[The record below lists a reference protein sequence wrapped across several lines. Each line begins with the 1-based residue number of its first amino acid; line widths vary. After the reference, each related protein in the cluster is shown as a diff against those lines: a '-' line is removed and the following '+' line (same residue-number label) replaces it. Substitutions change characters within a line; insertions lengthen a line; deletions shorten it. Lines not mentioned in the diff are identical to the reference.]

1 MLKHVDIFS
10 GIGGFPLGF
19 EWAGLSEPS
28 MFCEIDPWCRQVLG
42 KHWPTVPIT
51 NDVKELAND
60 PEKLIPDCDILTGG
74 YPCQPFSVAGKQKA
88 HEDDRHLWPY
98 LYEIIT
104 CKRPTYA
111 VLENVYGH
119 IGLGLDTVLLDLE
132 TEGYSTRTFVVPA
145 CSVNAPHRRDR
156 LWIIAKNVGNTK
168 HNGSPTTT
176 LRRSTDET
184 SNDISQGT
192 QEAKQSARTGGREND
207 GFVAYSDGKGLEG
220 RKDSRDSEEE
230 GQINNE
236 QSTRCSDRTTVADS
250 DSIDQWARNRSQQS
264 QRNPTGECISDSRSV
279 GIKRLVADSDSQRGS
294 CRSTWREDA
303 EDVGQSSRGEGNYR
317 SRVEAWEFEPNVGR
331 VAHGIPKRV
340 DRLRG
345 LGNAIVPQIAMQ
357 IGLTIKEMELCKKKL

>member
-28 MFCEIDPWCRQVLG
+28 MFCEIDPWCRQVLR

-60 PEKLIPDCDILTGG
+60 PEKLVPDCDILTGG

-98 LYEIIT
+98 LYQIIT
-104 CKRPTYA
+104 RKRPTYA

-132 TEGYSTRTFVVPA
+132 AEGYSTRTFVVPA

-156 LWIIAKNVGNTK
+156 LWI
-168 HNGSPTTT
+168 
-176 LRRSTDET
+176 
-184 SNDISQGT
+184 
-192 QEAKQSARTGGREND
+192 
-207 GFVAYSDGKGLEG
+207 VAYSDGKGLEG

-236 QSTRCSDRTTVADS
+236 QSTRCSDRTTVAY
-250 DSIDQWARNRSQQS
+250 
-264 QRNPTGECISDSRSV
+264 
-279 GIKRLVADSDSQRGS
+279 SDSQRGS

-303 EDVGQSSRGEGNYR
+303 EDVGQSSRGEGNHR
-317 SRVEAWEFEPNVGR
+317 SRVEAWESEPNVGR
-331 VAHGIPKRV
+331 VANGIPKRV

-357 IGLTIKEMELCKKKL
+357 IGLTIKEMEVCKKKV

>member
-28 MFCEIDPWCRQVLG
+28 MFCEIDPWCRQVLR

-60 PEKLIPDCDILTGG
+60 PENLVPDCDILTGG

-98 LYEIIT
+98 LYQIIT
-104 CKRPTYA
+104 RKRPTYA

-132 TEGYSTRTFVVPA
+132 AEGYSTRTFVVPA

-156 LWIIAKNVGNTK
+156 LWIIAKNVGNP
-168 HNGSPTTT
+168 SISR
-176 LRRSTDET
+176 LDRLDRR
-184 SNDISQGT
+184 
-192 QEAKQSARTGGREND
+192 RTGEESQNRCKD
-207 GFVAYSDGKGLEG
+207 VAYSDGKGLEG

-236 QSTRCSDRTTVADS
+236 QSTRCSDRTTVA
-250 DSIDQWARNRSQQS
+250 N
-264 QRNPTGECISDSRSV
+264 
-279 GIKRLVADSDSQRGS
+279 SDSQRGS

-303 EDVGQSSRGEGNYR
+303 EDVGQSSRGEGNHR
-317 SRVEAWEFEPNVGR
+317 SRVEAWESEPNVGR
-331 VAHGIPKRV
+331 VANGIPKRV

-357 IGLTIKEMELCKKKL
+357 IGLTIKEMEVCKKKV

>member
-60 PEKLIPDCDILTGG
+60 PENLVPDCDILTGG

-98 LYEIIT
+98 LYQIIT
-104 CKRPTYA
+104 RKRPTYA

-132 TEGYSTRTFVVPA
+132 AEGYTTRTFVVPA

-156 LWIIAKNVGNTK
+156 LWIIAKNVGNTSSSRL
-168 HNGSPTTT
+168 NRFD
-176 LRRSTDET
+176 RR
-184 SNDISQGT
+184 
-192 QEAKQSARTGGREND
+192 RTGEESENRCTD
-207 GFVAYSDGKGLEG
+207 VAHSDGKGLEG
-220 RKDSRDSEEE
+220 RKDSRNFAEE
-230 GQINNE
+230 GQIYNE
-236 QSTRCSDRTTVADS
+236 QSTRCSDRTTVAY
-250 DSIDQWARNRSQQS
+250 
-264 QRNPTGECISDSRSV
+264 
-279 GIKRLVADSDSQRGS
+279 SDSQRGS

-331 VAHGIPKRV
+331 VANGIPKRV

-357 IGLTIKEMELCKKKL
+357 IGLTIKEMELCKKKV

>member
-28 MFCEIDPWCRQVLG
+28 MFCEIDPWCRQVLR

-60 PEKLIPDCDILTGG
+60 PENLVPDCDILTGG

-98 LYEIIT
+98 LYQIIT
-104 CKRPTYA
+104 RKRPTYA

-132 TEGYSTRTFVVPA
+132 AEGYSTRTFVVPA

-156 LWIIAKNVGNTK
+156 LWI
-168 HNGSPTTT
+168 
-176 LRRSTDET
+176 
-184 SNDISQGT
+184 
-192 QEAKQSARTGGREND
+192 
-207 GFVAYSDGKGLEG
+207 VAYSDGKGLEG

-236 QSTRCSDRTTVADS
+236 QSTRCSDRTTVA
-250 DSIDQWARNRSQQS
+250 N
-264 QRNPTGECISDSRSV
+264 
-279 GIKRLVADSDSQRGS
+279 SDSQRGS

-317 SRVEAWEFEPNVGR
+317 SRVEAWESEPNVGR
-331 VAHGIPKRV
+331 VANGIPKRV

-357 IGLTIKEMELCKKKL
+357 IGLTIKEMEVCKKKV

>member
-28 MFCEIDPWCRQVLG
+28 MFCEIEPWCRQVLR

-60 PEKLIPDCDILTGG
+60 PEKLVPDCDILTGG
-74 YPCQPFSVAGKQKA
+74 YPCQPFSVAGRQKA

-98 LYEIIT
+98 LYKIIA

-119 IGLGLDTVLLDLE
+119 IGLGLDSVLLDLE
-132 TEGYSTRTFVVPA
+132 AEGYSTRTFVVPA

-230 GQINNE
+230 GQINNK
-236 QSTRCSDRTTVADS
+236 QSTRCSDRTT
-250 DSIDQWARNRSQQS
+250 
-264 QRNPTGECISDSRSV
+264 
-279 GIKRLVADSDSQRGS
+279 VADSDSQRGS

-331 VAHGIPKRV
+331 VANGIPKRV

>member
-28 MFCEIDPWCRQVLG
+28 MFCEIDPWCRQVLR

-60 PEKLIPDCDILTGG
+60 PEKLVPDCDILTGG

-98 LYEIIT
+98 LYQIIT
-104 CKRPTYA
+104 RKRPTYA

-132 TEGYSTRTFVVPA
+132 AEGYSTRTFVVPA

-156 LWIIAKNVGNTK
+156 LWI
-168 HNGSPTTT
+168 
-176 LRRSTDET
+176 
-184 SNDISQGT
+184 
-192 QEAKQSARTGGREND
+192 
-207 GFVAYSDGKGLEG
+207 VAYSDGKGLEG

-236 QSTRCSDRTTVADS
+236 QSTRCSDRTTVA
-250 DSIDQWARNRSQQS
+250 N
-264 QRNPTGECISDSRSV
+264 
-279 GIKRLVADSDSQRGS
+279 SDSQRGS

-317 SRVEAWEFEPNVGR
+317 SRVEAWESEPNVGR
-331 VAHGIPKRV
+331 VANGIPKRV

-357 IGLTIKEMELCKKKL
+357 IGLTIKEMEVCKKKV

>member
-28 MFCEIDPWCRQVLG
+28 MFCEIDPWCRQVLR

-60 PEKLIPDCDILTGG
+60 PEKLVPDCDILTGG

-98 LYEIIT
+98 LYQIIT
-104 CKRPTYA
+104 RKRPTYA

-132 TEGYSTRTFVVPA
+132 AEGYSTRTFVVPA

-156 LWIIAKNVGNTK
+156 LWI
-168 HNGSPTTT
+168 
-176 LRRSTDET
+176 
-184 SNDISQGT
+184 
-192 QEAKQSARTGGREND
+192 
-207 GFVAYSDGKGLEG
+207 VAYSDGKGLEG

-236 QSTRCSDRTTVADS
+236 QSTRCSDRTTVAY
-250 DSIDQWARNRSQQS
+250 
-264 QRNPTGECISDSRSV
+264 
-279 GIKRLVADSDSQRGS
+279 SDSQRGS

-303 EDVGQSSRGEGNYR
+303 EDVGQSSRGEGNHR
-317 SRVEAWEFEPNVGR
+317 SRVEAWESEPNVGR
-331 VAHGIPKRV
+331 VANGIPKRV

-357 IGLTIKEMELCKKKL
+357 IGLTIKEMEVCQKKV

>member
-28 MFCEIDPWCRQVLG
+28 MFCEIEPWCRQVLR
-42 KHWPTVPIT
+42 KHWPTVPII

-60 PEKLIPDCDILTGG
+60 PEKLVPDCDIITGG

-98 LYEIIT
+98 LYQIIT
-104 CKRPTYA
+104 RKRPTYA

-132 TEGYSTRTFVVPA
+132 AEGYTTRTFVVPA

-156 LWIIAKNVGNTK
+156 LWI
-168 HNGSPTTT
+168 
-176 LRRSTDET
+176 
-184 SNDISQGT
+184 
-192 QEAKQSARTGGREND
+192 
-207 GFVAYSDGKGLEG
+207 VAHSDGKGLEG
-220 RKDSRDSEEE
+220 RKDSRNFAEE
-230 GQINNE
+230 GQIYNE
-236 QSTRCSDRTTVADS
+236 QSTRCSDRTTVAY
-250 DSIDQWARNRSQQS
+250 
-264 QRNPTGECISDSRSV
+264 
-279 GIKRLVADSDSQRGS
+279 SDSQRGS

-317 SRVEAWEFEPNVGR
+317 SRVEAWESEPNVGR
-331 VAHGIPKRV
+331 VANGIPKRV

>member
-60 PEKLIPDCDILTGG
+60 PENLVPDCDILTGG

-98 LYEIIT
+98 LYQIIT
-104 CKRPTYA
+104 RKRPTYA

-132 TEGYSTRTFVVPA
+132 AEGYTTRTFVVPA

-156 LWIIAKNVGNTK
+156 LWI
-168 HNGSPTTT
+168 
-176 LRRSTDET
+176 
-184 SNDISQGT
+184 
-192 QEAKQSARTGGREND
+192 
-207 GFVAYSDGKGLEG
+207 VAYSDGKGLEG
-220 RKDSRDSEEE
+220 RKDSRDFEEE

-236 QSTRCSDRTTVADS
+236 QSTRCSDRTTVAY
-250 DSIDQWARNRSQQS
+250 
-264 QRNPTGECISDSRSV
+264 
-279 GIKRLVADSDSQRGS
+279 SDSQRGS

-317 SRVEAWEFEPNVGR
+317 SRVEAWESEPNVGR
-331 VAHGIPKRV
+331 VANGIPKRV

-345 LGNAIVPQIAMQ
+345 LGNAICPQVAFEIMRCM
-357 IGLTIKEMELCKKKL
+357 KS

>member
-1 MLKHVDIFS
+1 MLKHVDVFS

-19 EWAGLSEPS
+19 HWARLSEPS
-28 MFCEIDPWCRQVLG
+28 MFCEIDPWCRKVLG

-60 PEKLIPDCDILTGG
+60 PEKLVPDCDIITGG

-98 LYEIIT
+98 LYQIIA
-104 CKRPTYA
+104 CKRPAYA
-111 VLENVYGH
+111 VLENVSGH

-132 TEGYSTRTFVVPA
+132 AEGYATRTFVVPA

-156 LWIIAKNVGNTK
+156 LWI
-168 HNGSPTTT
+168 
-176 LRRSTDET
+176 
-184 SNDISQGT
+184 
-192 QEAKQSARTGGREND
+192 
-207 GFVAYSDGKGLEG
+207 VAYSDGKGLEG
-220 RKDSRDSEEE
+220 RKNSRDSEEE
-230 GQINNE
+230 GQSNNE
-236 QSTRCSDRTTVADS
+236 QSTRCSDRTTVANS

-264 QRNPTGECISDSRSV
+264 QRNPTGECISDSSSV
-279 GIKRLVADSDSQRGS
+279 GIKRLVADSDSQRES
-294 CRSTWREDA
+294 CRSTWKEDA

-331 VAHGIPKRV
+331 VANGIPKRV

>member
-28 MFCEIDPWCRQVLG
+28 MFCEIDPWCRQVLR

-60 PEKLIPDCDILTGG
+60 PEKLVPDCDILTGG

-98 LYEIIT
+98 LYQIIT
-104 CKRPTYA
+104 RKRPTYA

-132 TEGYSTRTFVVPA
+132 AEGYSTRTFVVPA

-156 LWIIAKNVGNTK
+156 LWI
-168 HNGSPTTT
+168 
-176 LRRSTDET
+176 
-184 SNDISQGT
+184 
-192 QEAKQSARTGGREND
+192 
-207 GFVAYSDGKGLEG
+207 VAYSDGKGLEG

-236 QSTRCSDRTTVADS
+236 QSTRCSDRTTVA
-250 DSIDQWARNRSQQS
+250 N
-264 QRNPTGECISDSRSV
+264 
-279 GIKRLVADSDSQRGS
+279 SDSQRGS

-303 EDVGQSSRGEGNYR
+303 EDVGQSSRGEGNHR
-317 SRVEAWEFEPNVGR
+317 SRVEAWESEPNVGR
-331 VAHGIPKRV
+331 VANGIPKRV

-357 IGLTIKEMELCKKKL
+357 IGLTIKEMEVCQKKV

>member
-60 PEKLIPDCDILTGG
+60 PENLVPDCDILTGG

-98 LYEIIT
+98 LYQIIT
-104 CKRPTYA
+104 RKRPTYA

-132 TEGYSTRTFVVPA
+132 AEGYATRTFVVPA

-156 LWIIAKNVGNTK
+156 LWI
-168 HNGSPTTT
+168 
-176 LRRSTDET
+176 
-184 SNDISQGT
+184 
-192 QEAKQSARTGGREND
+192 
-207 GFVAYSDGKGLEG
+207 VAYSDGKGLEG
-220 RKDSRDSEEE
+220 RKDSRDFEEE

-236 QSTRCSDRTTVADS
+236 QSTRCSDRTTVA
-250 DSIDQWARNRSQQS
+250 N
-264 QRNPTGECISDSRSV
+264 
-279 GIKRLVADSDSQRGS
+279 SDSQRGS

-317 SRVEAWEFEPNVGR
+317 SRVEAWESEPNVGR
-331 VAHGIPKRV
+331 VANGIPKRV

-357 IGLTIKEMELCKKKL
+357 IGLTIKEMELCKKKV

>member
-60 PEKLIPDCDILTGG
+60 PENLVPDCDILTGG

-98 LYEIIT
+98 LYQIIT
-104 CKRPTYA
+104 RKRPTYA

-132 TEGYSTRTFVVPA
+132 AEGYTTRTFVVPA

-156 LWIIAKNVGNTK
+156 LWI
-168 HNGSPTTT
+168 
-176 LRRSTDET
+176 
-184 SNDISQGT
+184 
-192 QEAKQSARTGGREND
+192 
-207 GFVAYSDGKGLEG
+207 VAYSDGKGLEG
-220 RKDSRDSEEE
+220 RKDSRDFEEE

-236 QSTRCSDRTTVADS
+236 QSTRCSDRTTVAY
-250 DSIDQWARNRSQQS
+250 
-264 QRNPTGECISDSRSV
+264 
-279 GIKRLVADSDSQRGS
+279 SDSQRGS

-317 SRVEAWEFEPNVGR
+317 SRVEAWESEPNVGR
-331 VAHGIPKRV
+331 VANGIPKRV

-357 IGLTIKEMELCKKKL
+357 IGLTIKEMELCKKKV

>member
-28 MFCEIDPWCRQVLG
+28 MFCEIDPWCRQVLR

-60 PEKLIPDCDILTGG
+60 PEKLVPDCDILTGG

-98 LYEIIT
+98 LYQIIT
-104 CKRPTYA
+104 RKRPTYA

-132 TEGYSTRTFVVPA
+132 AEGYSTRTFVVPA

-156 LWIIAKNVGNTK
+156 LWI
-168 HNGSPTTT
+168 
-176 LRRSTDET
+176 
-184 SNDISQGT
+184 
-192 QEAKQSARTGGREND
+192 
-207 GFVAYSDGKGLEG
+207 VAYSDGKGLEG

-236 QSTRCSDRTTVADS
+236 QSTRCSDRTTVA
-250 DSIDQWARNRSQQS
+250 N
-264 QRNPTGECISDSRSV
+264 
-279 GIKRLVADSDSQRGS
+279 SDSQRGS

-303 EDVGQSSRGEGNYR
+303 EDVGQSSRGEGNHR
-317 SRVEAWEFEPNVGR
+317 SRVEAWESEPNVGR
-331 VAHGIPKRV
+331 VANGIPKRV

-357 IGLTIKEMELCKKKL
+357 IGLTIKEMEVCKKKV

>member
-28 MFCEIDPWCRQVLG
+28 MFCEIEPWCRQVLR

-60 PEKLIPDCDILTGG
+60 PEKLVPDCDILTGG

-98 LYEIIT
+98 LYQIIT
-104 CKRPTYA
+104 RKRPTYA

-132 TEGYSTRTFVVPA
+132 AEGYSTRTFVVPA

-156 LWIIAKNVGNTK
+156 LWI
-168 HNGSPTTT
+168 
-176 LRRSTDET
+176 
-184 SNDISQGT
+184 
-192 QEAKQSARTGGREND
+192 
-207 GFVAYSDGKGLEG
+207 VAYSDGKGLEG

-236 QSTRCSDRTTVADS
+236 QSTRCSDRTTVAY
-250 DSIDQWARNRSQQS
+250 
-264 QRNPTGECISDSRSV
+264 
-279 GIKRLVADSDSQRGS
+279 SDSQRGS

-303 EDVGQSSRGEGNYR
+303 EDVGQSSRGEGNHR
-317 SRVEAWEFEPNVGR
+317 SRVEAWESEPNVGR
-331 VAHGIPKRV
+331 VANGIPKRV

-357 IGLTIKEMELCKKKL
+357 IGLTIKEMEVCKKKV